1 MIFNIS
7 LYQWMME
14 VCHMILILIYFYFS
28 FGKNIVVDRCASMFN
43 ALIGLV
49 IHPAFIFMGD
59 FQFRRN
65 LEQKGFMKALKIQ
78 IFY

>member
-1 MIFNIS
+1 
-7 LYQWMME
+7 ME
-14 VCHMILILIYFYFS
+14 VCHMMLILIYFYFWY
-28 FGKNIVVDRCASMFN
+28 GKNLVIDRSASMFN

-65 LEQKGFMKALKIQ
+65 LEQKGFMRAFKLQ
-78 IFY
+78 IFD